1 MASINTNLP
10 ALTAQR
16 NMGLTQSL
24 FHKTVTR
31 LSSGLRI
38 NNAADDAAGAF
49 LGQKLK
55 NQVRGLQ
62 QASRNAQDG
71 VGLLQTAEG
80 GLSVH
85 NDILL
90 RLRELAVQSANGI
103 MTDSDRALTIAP
115 EVDALVAELTRV
127 SQTTKFNGVNVLD
140 GTMGGSQ
147 VTKGID
153 VNVRNPSNTAMVT
166 FAHDWT
172 THTPAAGAGGNSL
185 TAARGIDGIVAFS
198 SDPTRPHFY
207 AVQVTSDAAATDS
220 VDITLQKLAADTADA
235 GFTNDVRTTGT
246 LATQTIT
253 VSNVSGIKGSQLV
266 DFDQLGIAV
275 YVNSAVGTDG
285 AGVAEG
291 LDRTVATAAG
301 TSAEQ
306 NLFVVSADLASVDTD
321 SATAAIDTTSV
332 LAPGLQG
339 VLLQVGANNV
349 ASDQLTLLA
358 MNDMSAAGLGLTA
371 STATMSAIT
380 GSTMSL
386 SANLS
391 TQQGALQGI
400 DIIDKAIEQVSGA
413 RSRIGAYQNRLDYSI
428 TNLGVAAENQQAAVS
443 RIFDADVASEVSELV
458 RTQILSQSA
467 MAILAQANAAPQAL
481 LSLFR

>member
-10 ALTAQR
+10 AMTAQR

-71 VGLLQTAEG
+71 VGMLQTAEG

-90 RLRELAVQSANGI
+90 RLRELAVQSSNGI

-115 EVDALVAELTRV
+115 EVQALLDELTRV
-127 SQTTKFNGVNVLD
+127 SDSTQYNGVKLLD

-147 VTKGID
+147 VTLGT
-153 VNVRNPSNTAMVT
+153 NVGKVT
-166 FAHDWT
+166 SS
-172 THTPAAGAGGNSL
+172 GAVVYDPWNGGTDMTGTDI
-185 TAARGIDGIVAFS
+185 TAAHGIDGIVATTAS
-198 SDPTRPHFY
+198 SDPVYY
-207 AVQVTSDAAATDS
+207 AIKSTAYSAVTDQVTVSLLKLDTTTDTDATDNDAAT
-220 VDITLQKLAADTADA
+220 
-235 GFTNDVRTTGT
+235 
-246 LATQTIT
+246 ATQAI
-253 VSNVSGIKGSQLV
+253 VIDNVSQIKGSKLL
-266 DFDQLGIAV
+266 DFDTFGVQV
-275 YVNSAVGTDG
+275 YVNNKIGTDG
-285 AGVAEG
+285 AGVASTMDHTAAAAATNFINNGFTVSANLFQIDTDRTTAGIQSTSSLSEG
-291 LDRTVATAAG
+291 L
-301 TSAEQ
+301 E
-306 NLFVVSADLASVDTD
+306 
-321 SATAAIDTTSV
+321 
-332 LAPGLQG
+332 G
-339 VLLQVGANNV
+339 VLLQVGANN
-349 ASDQLTLLA
+349 DTTNQLTLLA
-358 MNDMSAAGLGLTA
+358 MNDMSAEGLGLTE
-371 STATMSAIT
+371 STATMSTIT

-386 SANLS
+386 VENVK
-391 TQQGALQGI
+391 TQNGSLQGI
-400 DIIDKAIEQVSGA
+400 DMIDKAIEVVSGA
-413 RSRIGAYQNRLDYSI
+413 RSRIGAYQNRLEYTM

-443 RIFDADVASEVSELV
+443 RIFDADVAQEVSELV

>member
-1 MASINTNLP
+1 MPSINTNLP

-115 EVDALVAELTRV
+115 EVDALLAEMTRV
-127 SQTTKFNGVNVLD
+127 SDSTQYNGVKLLD
-140 GTMGGSQ
+140 GRMGGSQ
-147 VTKGID
+147 VTLGIG
-153 VNVRNPSNTAMVT
+153 VANRNPTSTAMIT
-166 FAHDWT
+166 YQEEFT
-172 THTPAAGAGGNSL
+172 TTQDGDDLDATHGV
-185 TAARGIDGIVAFS
+185 DGIVAFE
-198 SDPTRPHFY
+198 SDPTKPIHY
-207 AVQVTSDAAATDS
+207 ALQVTAYAPATDS
-220 VDITLQKLAADTADA
+220 VTITLQKVFDQAADGA
-235 GFTNDVRTTGT
+235 GFNADQMLTT
-246 LATQTIT
+246 AEASQAIV
-253 VSNVSGIKGSQLV
+253 VSDVSGIKGSKILNFS
-266 DFDQLGIAV
+266 DFGISV
-275 YVNSAVGTDG
+275 YINSKIGTDG
-285 AGVAEG
+285 AGVAMS
-291 LDRTVATAAG
+291 LDRTVAAG
-301 TSAEQ
+301 AGNAQDNFFT
-306 NLFVVSADLASVDTD
+306 VSANLANVDTV
-321 SATAAIDTTSV
+321 AADADIDTTSV

-339 VLLQVGANNV
+339 VLLQVGANN
-349 ASDQLTLLA
+349 DPTNQLELLA
-358 MNDMSAAGLGLTA
+358 MNDMSAEGLGLA
-371 STATMSAIT
+371 VDSAVAAVT
-380 GSTMSL
+380 GSTQSL
-386 SANLS
+386 SENVK
-391 TQQGALQGI
+391 TQQGALLAI
-400 DIIDKAIEQVSGA
+400 DMVDKAIEQVSGA
-413 RSRIGAYQNRLDYSI
+413 RSRVGAYQNRLEYTI